1 MEKVENEVEKEKL
14 VNLGRFVD
22 FLKRFS
28 ENPKQYREMII
39 NSNEVNI
46 RTGATKRNETRVVL
60 NSTDIKDDCYDIMD
74 SIVFFPVNY
83 DIVFSYGCDSAILFC
98 FEDKSIIRFKRN
110 SRRFVYITCFKKEDK
125 SI

>member
-1 MEKVENEVEKEKL
+1 MEIVENELEVKKL
-14 VNLGRFVD
+14 IMLGRFVD

-39 NSNEVNI
+39 NSNVVDI

-60 NSTDIKDDCYDIMD
+60 NINDIKDDYYDIMD
-74 SIVFFPVNY
+74 SIVFFPVKY
-83 DIVFSYGCDSAILFC
+83 DIVFSYERDSAVSFC
-98 FEDKSIIRFKRN
+98 FEDKSIIRIKRN
-110 SRRFVYITCFKKEDK
+110 SRRFIYITFFKKEDK